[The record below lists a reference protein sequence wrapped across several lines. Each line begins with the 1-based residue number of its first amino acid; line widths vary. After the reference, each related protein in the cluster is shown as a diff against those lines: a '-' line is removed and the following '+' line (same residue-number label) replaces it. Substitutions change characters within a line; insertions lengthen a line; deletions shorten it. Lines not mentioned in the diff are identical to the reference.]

1 MLSKGE
7 ILFEEEQ
14 YFRQPLL
21 WLVILSISS
30 FLTYAVVSQLI
41 LGVPVASIP
50 MPNGILVVFWSVFG
64 LGLPTLIGSIVLI
77 TRVYDDRVTV
87 QFWPLHRSEISYN
100 LQTIRKAIK
109 VKYKPI
115 IEFGGWGIRVSSR
128 GKAYTISGNRGV
140 QLYLEGSKP
149 LIIGSRRSFELME
162 TINRQLSGND
172 ESAS

>member
-21 WLVILSISS
+21 WSVVLAISA
-30 FLTYAVVSQLI
+30 FLTFTFVSQSL
-41 LGVPVASIP
+41 LGIP
-50 MPNGILVVFWSVFG
+50 MGNKTMSDILLFVLWLMVG
-64 LGLPTLIGSIVLI
+64 LGLPILLGSMVLI
-77 TRVYDDRVTV
+77 TRVYQNHVTI
-87 QFWPLHRSEISYN
+87 QIWPVHQKEKVYA
-100 LQTIRKAIK
+100 LQTIRKAVK

-162 TINRQLSGND
+162 TINRQLDGND
-172 ESAS
+172 KSAS